1 VSSYYESGVAAETK
15 LPFYSNIAVTIAA
28 SVVPSN
34 YGLHEAAA
42 TVVQHSTRGETP
54 MFSVGLTAKDI
65 MSSPVVT
72 VTDTMSLKEV
82 SRLLLTRQISGAPV
96 LDEKG
101 LPVGV
106 VTLKDVVRSSPRGG
120 NGISTSV
127 GEQYVL
133 KPGRSKQD
141 VIATMNSQGADGV
154 HAVMTPYVYRV
165 EEDTSVLEIARI
177 MTLAHIH
184 RLFVSEGNRISGVVS
199 ALDML
204 KCYAGLKA
212 VAA

>member
-1 VSSYYESGVAAETK
+1 
-15 LPFYSNIAVTIAA
+15 
-28 SVVPSN
+28 
-34 YGLHEAAA
+34 
-42 TVVQHSTRGETP
+42 

-141 VIATMNSQGADGV
+141 VIATMNSQVADGV
-154 HAVMTPYVYRV
+154 YAVMTPYVYRV